1 MRSQAGTMSVQP
13 VCAVV
18 VTYRP
23 NETVVEH
30 LRNILPQVQ
39 KLVVIDNGSSD
50 DEISPLRAASSA
62 LCFHLIEN
70 SDNSGIAEA
79 LNQGVRWAIAQQYD
93 WVILF
98 DQDSAVTPG
107 FIDQMFD
114 AWDTHPGRK
123 RVASIHPRYVD
134 PKAGIELHIPRAADG
149 SPIFPMTSGS
159 LMPVWIFD
167 TIGWF
172 ASEYFIDLVDW
183 EYAFRI
189 RAAGF
194 LIGQSN
200 RAKLWHSPG
209 NPAELSVFGREF
221 QHSRH
226 DALRRYYISRNS
238 IAFYRKY
245 LFSFPAWVLRALYR
259 QIHDTVVC
267 LMAEQNRVRQF
278 WSLLIGTWDGLT
290 GRMGK
295 RERL

>member
-1 MRSQAGTMSVQP
+1 MRSQAGTMSIQP

-39 KLVVIDNGSSD
+39 RLVVIDNASTD
-50 DEISPLRAASSA
+50 DEISPVRAASSA
-62 LCFHLIEN
+62 LRFHLIEN
-70 SDNSGIAEA
+70 SVNLGIAEA
-79 LNQGVRWAIAQQYD
+79 LNQGVRWAIDQQYR

-107 FIDQMFD
+107 FIEQMFE
-114 AWDTHPGRK
+114 AWDTHAARE
-123 RVASIHPRYVD
+123 RLASSQPRCVD
-134 PKAGIELHIPRAADG
+134 PKTGSELHIPRAVDG

-167 TIGWF
+167 RIGWF

-183 EYAFRI
+183 EYAFRV

-194 LIGQSN
+194 LIAQSN

-209 NPAELSVFGREF
+209 NPAELRVLGRAF
-221 QHSRH
+221 PHSRH
-226 DALRRYYISRNS
+226 DAMRRYYISRNS
-238 IAFYRKY
+238 IALYRSY

-259 QIHDTVVC
+259 QIHEMLVC
-267 LMAEQNRVRQF
+267 LIAEQNRAQQF
-278 WSLLIGTWDGLT
+278 WSFLIGTWDGLT